1 MFKLKFLFVVLFFS
15 SLLIVTSIIK
25 NQTREIEKKIFNL
38 SQIIAN
44 KEKDLNETQLDFAY
58 LTSPAI
64 VEQKIKHFDESYYLP
79 MKNSKIFLSLSNFIE
94 LQNKT
99 GDYKDKYVEKTQKK

>member
-58 LTSPAI
+58 LTSPAM
-64 VEQKIKHFDESYYLP
+64 VEQRIKHIDDTYYLP
-79 MKNSKIFLSLSNFIE
+79 MKNSKIFLSLSNFID
-94 LQNKT
+94 LQNKLA
-99 GDYKDKYVEKTQKK
+99 GYKDKYVEKIQEK